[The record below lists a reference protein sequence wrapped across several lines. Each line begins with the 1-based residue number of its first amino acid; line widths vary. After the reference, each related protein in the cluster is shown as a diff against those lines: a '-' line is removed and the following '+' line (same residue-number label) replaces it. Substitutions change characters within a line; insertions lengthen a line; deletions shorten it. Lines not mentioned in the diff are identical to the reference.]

1 MKRKVE
7 KNDFFSIEDAQNQAL
22 RKGREA
28 EFLDVLKYMNRFY
41 EISECNVFYSK
52 NLFRNKEPYE
62 LYFFFEDEV
71 AIGKSF
77 LDQDSKELITIS
89 KIKYKD
95 VSDIKLSYLDVDL
108 SSGELPNILE
118 IKLNNGKHIVLDS
131 IKDPNSN
138 KISSFINKIE
148 RIYSLI

>member
-1 MKRKVE
+1 MKKKLE
-7 KNDFFSIEDAQNQAL
+7 KKDSFSIEDAQNQAL

-28 EFLDVLKYMNRFY
+28 EFLDVLNYMNRFY

-52 NLFRNKEPYE
+52 NLFRNKERYE

-71 AIGKSF
+71 AIGKSVP
-77 LDQDSKELITIS
+77 DQDSKELVTITR
-89 KIKYKD
+89 IKYKD
-95 VSDIKLSYLDVDL
+95 VNDVKLIYLDTDI
-108 SSGELPNILE
+108 SSEELPAILE
-118 IKLNNGKHIVLDS
+118 IKLDNGENIVFDS

-138 KISSFINKIE
+138 KIGSFINKIE